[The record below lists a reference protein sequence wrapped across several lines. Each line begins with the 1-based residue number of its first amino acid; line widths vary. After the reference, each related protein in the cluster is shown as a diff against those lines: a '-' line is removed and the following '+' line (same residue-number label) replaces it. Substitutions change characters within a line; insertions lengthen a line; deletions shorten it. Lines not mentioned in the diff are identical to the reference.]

1 MSAITTNVPTNYYYG
16 NMKLDEA
23 PVNYRQQ
30 RYDAEVARQK
40 ALASGV
46 KFKRTTYN
54 PHPTPP
60 KTFWTDNGPKA
71 VYDLVNDRI
80 FPDMLSA
87 ALALG
92 VSPSTIRYRAVQAK
106 TLIFI

>member
-1 MSAITTNVPTNYYYG
+1 MSAIVTNVPTNYYYG
-16 NMKLDEA
+16 NMKLDSA
-23 PVNYRQQ
+23 PMNYRQQ
-30 RYDAEVARQK
+30 RYEAEVARQK
-40 ALASGV
+40 AIENGV

-80 FPDMLSA
+80 FPDMQSA
-87 ALALG
+87 AVALG
-92 VSPSTIRYRAVQAK
+92 VSSSTIKARAVQAK
-106 TLIFI
+106 TIIFI